1 MKQEGLK
8 RTARQFRKRLGGL
21 QGCRHRCTLL
31 PAAGSAWL
39 NWLALNAE
47 DVDLCNGTV
56 RVIGKGQ
63 KERMVPLCEPALK
76 AIQAYLKEA
85 RDQCGRLFISK
96 LRKRTSTRSIWLSLR
111 KYVSKIS
118 IRFSSVLTS
127 FGTLSPLTFWTAAP
141 ACAAFRNS
149 LVMPAFQRDRFT
161 RMFLWPGSK
170 RRMMKFIPGLHK
182 RRRRRQKTKK
192 FKAVQK
198 YQPDLAVQ
206 NRVLCWSN
214 ILQFT
219 VC

>member
-1 MKQEGLK
+1 LAGWILKQEGLK
-8 RTARQFRKRLGGL
+8 RTARQFRKRLGG

-111 KYVSKIS
+111 KICFKDLNP
-118 IRFSSVLTS
+118 FQ
-127 FGTLSPLTFWTAAP
+127 LSPHKLRHTFATHLLDGGADLRSVQELLGHASLSTRQIYTHVCMARLKKAYDEVHPRAA
-141 ACAAFRNS
+141 
-149 LVMPAFQRDRFT
+149 
-161 RMFLWPGSK
+161 
-170 RRMMKFIPGLHK
+170 
-182 RRRRRQKTKK
+182 
-192 FKAVQK
+192 
-198 YQPDLAVQ
+198 
-206 NRVLCWSN
+206 
-214 ILQFT
+214 
-219 VC
+219 